1 MKTIILSAAG
11 AALLASAGLEG
22 GAVAGVAVTAASVAA
37 LSATPAAAQSR
48 AQQKAENRAERRFER
63 RAAKRWRKGQRL
75 DRARFN
81 QARRIDYRTYR
92 LRAPPR
98 GYEWREVDGD
108 FVLAALATGLIL
120 EAFAAAQ
127 Y

>member
-1 MKTIILSAAG
+1 MKKIILSATG
-11 AALLASAGLEG
+11 AALLASAGIEG
-22 GAVAGVAVTAASVAA
+22 GTLAGVAVTAASVTA
-37 LSATPAAAQSR
+37 LSASSAAAETR
-48 AQQKAENRAERRFER
+48 AERRADNRAERRFER

-75 DRARFN
+75 DRNRFSH
-81 QARRIDYRTYR
+81 ARRIDYRTYR

-120 EAFAAAQ
+120 EAFASW
-127 Y
+127 